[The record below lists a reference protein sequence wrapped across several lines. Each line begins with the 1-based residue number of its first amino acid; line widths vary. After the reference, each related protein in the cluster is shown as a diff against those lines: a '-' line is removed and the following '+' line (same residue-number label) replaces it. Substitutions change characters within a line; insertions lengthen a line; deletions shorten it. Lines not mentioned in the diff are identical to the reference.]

1 MPCRTVLALL
11 CYFSHPDVFVCSLFF
26 YNLVALD
33 QNDAEYKKKVTAC
46 RTAEEAK
53 FVKNGGDAKAYKKD
67 MQDKAKIQLL
77 DKMTLGDSDDATLE
91 AELEALGVDKK
102 KLKRMKKE
110 ALTDSTSDT
119 FSGTPNEI

>member
-1 MPCRTVLALL
+1 
-11 CYFSHPDVFVCSLFF
+11 
-26 YNLVALD
+26 
-33 QNDAEYKKKVTAC
+33 
-46 RTAEEAK
+46 
-53 FVKNGGDAKAYKKD
+53 